1 MKIKFTAF
9 SFVVAVLLTACSKET
24 FYFAKG
30 TGGFGPYHKVEKAP
44 ASSAQDPA
52 EAHTIIAQDI
62 PASRKQTA
70 DANLTASAASKP
82 VSVKL
87 KPIGVTANNH
97 TSALKQAS
105 NSKSKVAQI
114 RTALKV
120 KKELKKVIKQAEKK
134 EALPADKAEEGK
146 SQLIALIL
154 AALVGVLGIHRFY
167 LGYTG
172 IGIAQLLTAGGCGV
186 WALIDLIRIITG
198 DLKPKDGD
206 YTEKL

>member
-1 MKIKFTAF
+1 MKMKFTLFCFIATVF
-9 SFVVAVLLTACSKET
+9 LSACSKET

-30 TGGFGPYHKVEKAP
+30 TGGFGPYQKTQKA
-44 ASSAQDPA
+44 SAPVNDTESYA
-52 EAHTIIAQDI
+52 VVANDI
-62 PASRKQTA
+62 PASKKETA
-70 DANLTASAASKP
+70 DATLTASVNSKP
-82 VSVKL
+82 VVVKA
-87 KPIGVTANNH
+87 KPALVLPKSQANAEEQAI
-97 TSALKQAS
+97 TSM
-105 NSKSKVAQI
+105 SKVAQI
-114 RTALKV
+114 KTAIKV

-134 EALPADKAEEGK
+134 EALPGADAEEGK

-172 IGIAQLLTAGGCGV
+172 IGVAQLLTAGGCGV